1 MIYEMSPKVRLLPIM
16 ALSVRYGKPPS
27 ELLAG
32 KTCLTTNYKD

>member
-1 MIYEMSPKVRLLPIM
+1 MIYEMGPKVRLLLII

-32 KTCLTTNYKD
+32 EDLFDH